1 MNDGGHGQV
10 STIIPS
16 IGLACIYNKLRFN
29 FVIITQTNNYLQ
41 PNQIAEIGQNEKL
54 QNWGRKFRKIW
65 LRSVT
70 QKQERENC

>member
-1 MNDGGHGQV
+1 MMVVMVKFQL
-10 STIIPS
+10 SFPL
-16 IGLACIYNKLRFN
+16 LACIYNKLSFN

-41 PNQIAEIGQNEKL
+41 PNQIAEIDQNEKL
-54 QNWGRKFRKIW
+54 QNWGPKFRKIW